1 MKNDFLTNKSQLN
14 QIENNENKT
23 VTHKSNTQKK
33 SDKLLQ

>member
-14 QIENNENKT
+14 QIENNENKKE
-23 VTHKSNTQKK
+23 THKSNTQKK

>member
-14 QIENNENKT
+14 QIENNENKKG
-23 VTHKSNTQKK
+23 THKSNTQKK